1 MVKLTST
8 NYSIWRPMM
17 EDLLYCKDLFDPID
31 VDKTKKDDQPTKPE
45 KMTEKE
51 WEKLKR
57 KTLGTIR
64 QWIDISIFNHVSQET
79 EPLELWR
86 KLEGLYER
94 KTAHNKASLIKRL
107 VNLKLKPGKSVS
119 EHLSDFQDIINKL
132 TVMKIVLDD
141 ELQALF
147 LLSSLPDSWETL
159 VVSISNSAPDGTLS
173 LDVIKE
179 SMFNEELRR
188 KEMGVDI
195 SQALVVENR
204 GRSKSRGPKG
214 RGKSKYRSKSKD
226 GREPT
231 ICHYCSKPGH
241 IQKFCY
247 KLKRDQQNKKNDH
260 HKEGDDKNTA
270 ATTSSS
276 DDRVSLICA
285 TGECCH
291 VDSSDTEWLIDTG
304 ASYHCVPNKEY
315 FIDYRAGDFGS
326 VKMGNQSSASIVGI
340 GDIRVQ
346 TNVGCYLTLRD
357 VRHIPD
363 LRLNLLS
370 ANVLD
375 EEGYKHT
382 FGEGKWK
389 LSKGSLTVARG
400 KLCCTLYKTHLKV
413 CSGELN
419 AIEEKTSPNLWHRRL
434 GHVSEKGIKLLAGK
448 SLIPADV
455 TISLDPC
462 DHCLAG
468 KQHRVSFPRTS
479 TRKKVKLELVYSDV
493 CGPIEVESLGGNKYF
508 VTFIDDA
515 TRRTWVYM
523 MKHKSEV
530 FGIFQKFHAMVER
543 ETDCKLKRLRTDN
556 GGEYT
561 SNEFK
566 AYCSRYGIRH
576 ERTEPST
583 PQHNGVA
590 ERMNRTIIEKVR
602 CMLRMSNLPK
612 SFWGETVGTA
622 VYLINRAPSVP
633 LEFDIPERV
642 WFGKDPSYS
651 HLRVFG
657 CKAFMHVPKEHRL
670 KLDFKTSPCV
680 FVGYGDEEF
689 GYRLYDPAKQKVVR
703 SRDVVFYEHEMG
715 FHLLGADK
723 TYYSNFSHDVIDMP
737 MPHVSASDDQ
747 LTGDAPEDGHEIAH
761 EHDHIEEVQPDVVVP
776 QPDDEA
782 VDVQHGESSNQGEK
796 SSPQVEE
803 PTLRKSTRVR
813 QPSRL
818 YPSSEYIL
826 ITDEGEPE
834 SLQEVLSHSDKDH
847 WLKAMQE
854 EMDSLKKNE
863 TYDLV
868 KPPKGKKVLK
878 NRWLFKNKKV
888 DNKLVKRKARLVV
901 KGCHQKKGIDFDEI
915 FAPVVKMTS
924 IRMILGLAACLNLE
938 LEQLDVKTAFL
949 HGDLHEEI
957 YMEQPEGFEVKGKEN
972 FVCKL
977 KKSLYGLKQAPRQ
990 WYHKFDSFM
999 SSNEYKRT
1007 TADPCVYFRK
1017 FSEGNFIILCL
1028 YVDDMLIVGQDVEM
1042 ICRLKEDLSKS
1053 FDMKDLGPAKQILGM
1068 EIARDRK
1075 AGKLWLSQE
1084 KYIERVLERF
1094 NMKNAKQVNTPL
1106 AAHFKLSKR
1115 CCPTTEKEKES
1126 MSHIPYSSAV
1136 GSLMYAM
1143 VCTRPDIAH
1152 AVGLVSRYLANPSK
1166 VHWEAV
1172 KWILRYLRGTSNLSL
1187 CFGGGEPILEGF
1199 TDADMAGDLD
1209 NRKSTSGYLFKFAGG
1224 AISWQSK
1231 LQKCVALSTTEAE
1244 YIAAVEAS
1252 KEMLWLKRFLQEL
1265 GLKQSE
1271 YVVFCDSQSAM
1282 DLSKNSMYHART
1294 KHIDVRY
1301 HWLRVVIEEQLMKLK
1316 KIHTN
1321 KNGADMLTKVVPRSK
1336 LEFCSKLAG
1345 MSS

>member
-1 MVKLTST
+1 
-8 NYSIWRPMM
+8 MM

-45 KMTEKE
+45 KMTDKE

-413 CSGELN
+413 SSSELN

-434 GHVSEKGIKLLAGK
+434 GHVSEKGIKLLA
-448 SLIPADV
+448 
-455 TISLDPC
+455 
-462 DHCLAG
+462 
-468 KQHRVSFPRTS
+468 
-479 TRKKVKLELVYSDV
+479 
-493 CGPIEVESLGGNKYF
+493 
-508 VTFIDDA
+508 
-515 TRRTWVYM
+515 
-523 MKHKSEV
+523 
-530 FGIFQKFHAMVER
+530 
-543 ETDCKLKRLRTDN
+543 
-556 GGEYT
+556 
-561 SNEFK
+561 
-566 AYCSRYGIRH
+566 
-576 ERTEPST
+576 
-583 PQHNGVA
+583 
-590 ERMNRTIIEKVR
+590 
-602 CMLRMSNLPK
+602 
-612 SFWGETVGTA
+612 
-622 VYLINRAPSVP
+622 
-633 LEFDIPERV
+633 
-642 WFGKDPSYS
+642 
-651 HLRVFG
+651 
-657 CKAFMHVPKEHRL
+657 
-670 KLDFKTSPCV
+670 
-680 FVGYGDEEF
+680 
-689 GYRLYDPAKQKVVR
+689 
-703 SRDVVFYEHEMG
+703 
-715 FHLLGADK
+715 
-723 TYYSNFSHDVIDMP
+723 
-737 MPHVSASDDQ
+737 DDQ

-796 SSPQVEE
+796 SSPQ
-803 PTLRKSTRVR
+803 
-813 QPSRL
+813 
-818 YPSSEYIL
+818 
-826 ITDEGEPE
+826 
-834 SLQEVLSHSDKDH
+834 
-847 WLKAMQE
+847 
-854 EMDSLKKNE
+854 
-863 TYDLV
+863 
-868 KPPKGKKVLK
+868 
-878 NRWLFKNKKV
+878 
-888 DNKLVKRKARLVV
+888 
-901 KGCHQKKGIDFDEI
+901 
-915 FAPVVKMTS
+915 
-924 IRMILGLAACLNLE
+924 
-938 LEQLDVKTAFL
+938 
-949 HGDLHEEI
+949 
-957 YMEQPEGFEVKGKEN
+957 
-972 FVCKL
+972 
-977 KKSLYGLKQAPRQ
+977 
-990 WYHKFDSFM
+990 
-999 SSNEYKRT
+999 
-1007 TADPCVYFRK
+1007 
-1017 FSEGNFIILCL
+1017 
-1028 YVDDMLIVGQDVEM
+1028 
-1042 ICRLKEDLSKS
+1042 
-1053 FDMKDLGPAKQILGM
+1053 QILGM

-1094 NMKNAKQVNTPL
+1094 NMKNAKPVNTPL

-1126 MSHIPYSSAV
+1126 MSHIPYSCAV

-1244 YIAAVEAS
+1244 YIEAVEAS

-1265 GLKQSE
+1265 GLKQSDE
-1271 YVVFCDSQSAM
+1271 TKFQI
-1282 DLSKNSMYHART
+1282 ARDPT
-1294 KHIDVRY
+1294 V
-1301 HWLRVVIEEQLMKLK
+1301 
-1316 KIHTN
+1316 
-1321 KNGADMLTKVVPRSK
+1321 GS
-1336 LEFCSKLAG
+1336 F
-1345 MSS
+1345 